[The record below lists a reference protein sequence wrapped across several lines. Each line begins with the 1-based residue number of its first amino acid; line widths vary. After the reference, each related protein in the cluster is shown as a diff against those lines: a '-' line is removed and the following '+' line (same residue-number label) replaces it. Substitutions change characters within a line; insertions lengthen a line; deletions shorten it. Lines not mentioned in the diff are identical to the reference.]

1 MIVLIMCLAES
12 VGHALAQTKPEP
24 KPEPK
29 HGNAVP
35 SLPDSVLRPAKTPG
49 EDTTGAEARVR
60 YPQFDV
66 PEYTI
71 TGEDSRRLNQAQR
84 PAFVAEGENADA
96 RSAGIG
102 RRDRMVMA
110 GDPKNPGYAGETA
123 PFSAGLR
130 IGYGS
135 FRTPFFDGWIGQG
148 FSSADVMLSAGYRSG
163 AGHVPYANYQHAY
176 NTLSGGVAMG
186 GMRVAG
192 SFGMDGSGYRPYG
205 STRPEQWR
213 MVTSISAD
221 AELRSL
227 RFGNVR
233 VTPGIHIRGTSL
245 EDLVKSQET
254 QLGFDFG
261 VHADMGRISI
271 LGDASFW
278 SSAYTPTMPPYGS
291 YDSSSSA
298 NITPIAV
305 YSPYLITVGGKVR
318 AALTDGI
325 DVEGGVTVGS
335 ERGTDGSS
343 EGWLDP
349 HLGVFWRPALGVTTY
364 FRFDPS
370 VQRASLWGILAENPY
385 LVNAPHLRNR
395 RTTTHLV
402 AGVDYRP
409 DPGLRTGVLVRYDR
423 IKNMPV
429 FVDKDSVGFWTP
441 LYADRVAVIG
451 LEGNLSFDISD
462 TDMFNVSLV
471 IRHTTDTAT
480 DRSVP
485 YQPDLELD
493 FQSVHRFPFGLR
505 LMPSLRLV
513 GSRYADPENN
523 RVLPTYLDI
532 GLRAE
537 YIVISSFTLSFSLGN
552 IFNADR
558 TWWQGYAGIPRTAE
572 LGAEYIW

>member
-1 MIVLIMCLAES
+1 MIVLIMCLAGSGAE
-12 VGHALAQTKPEP
+12 AQAQTKPEP
-24 KPEPK
+24 K
-29 HGNAVP
+29 HGIPLP

-49 EDTTGAEARVR
+49 EDTTGADPRVR

-84 PAFVAEGENADA
+84 PAFVAEGESADA

-102 RRDRMVMA
+102 RRDRTVMA
-110 GDPKNPGYAGETA
+110 GDPKNPGYAGQTA

-130 IGYGS
+130 MGYGS
-135 FRTPFFDGWIGQG
+135 FRTPSFDGWIGQG
-148 FSSADVMLSAGYRSG
+148 FTNADVMLSAGFRSG
-163 AGHVPYANYQHAY
+163 RGHVPNADNQHAY
-176 NTLSGGVAMG
+176 NTLSGGVAVG

-192 SFGMDGSGYRPYG
+192 SFGVDGSGYRPYG

-221 AELRSL
+221 AEVRSL

-233 VTPGIHIRGTSL
+233 ITPGIHVRGTSL

-261 VHADMGRISI
+261 LHADMGRISI

-278 SSAYTPTMPPYGS
+278 SAAYTATVP
-291 YDSSSSA
+291 
-298 NITPIAV
+298 V
-305 YSPYLITVGGKVR
+305 YSPYLITVGAKAR
-318 AALTDGI
+318 AGLTDVLDI
-325 DVEGGVTVGS
+325 EGGLTVGS
-335 ERGTDGSS
+335 ARGTDQAS
-343 EGWLDP
+343 EGWIDP
-349 HLGVFWRPALGVTTY
+349 HFGVFWRPASGVTTY
-364 FRFDPS
+364 LRFDPT

-402 AGVDYRP
+402 AGADYRP
-409 DPGLRTGVLVRYDR
+409 DPGLRTGVLLRYDR

-429 FVDKDSVGFWTP
+429 FVDKDSTGFWTP
-441 LYADRVAVIG
+441 FYADRVTVFG
-451 LEGNLSFDISD
+451 LEGNLSLDISD
-462 TDMFNVSLV
+462 ADMLNVSLV

-480 DRSVP
+480 DLSVP

-513 GSRYADPENN
+513 GSRYADPENE

-537 YIVISSFTLSFSLGN
+537 YIVISSFTISFSLGN

-558 TWWQGYAGIPRTAE
+558 TWWEGYAGIPRTAE
-572 LGAEYIW
+572 FGAEYIW